1 MFLNSNPSSTEGF
14 FYYYESYFP
23 NHITGSST
31 SFLSQGVAFKYTI
44 FFSALLYARG
54 FLFFTQLFMNK
65 TIIVK
70 VGTES
75 LANFHTSE
83 KVEKMIT
90 DIAKLMKQKISVI
103 LISSGAVGCGKE
115 IL

>member
-1 MFLNSNPSSTEGF
+1 MD
-14 FYYYESYFP
+14 
-23 NHITGSST
+23 
-31 SFLSQGVAFKYTI
+31 
-44 FFSALLYARG
+44 
-54 FLFFTQLFMNK
+54 K

-83 KVEKMIT
+83 KVKKMIA
-90 DIAKLMKQKISVI
+90 DIAQLMKQKISVI
-103 LISSGAVGCGKE
+103 LISSGAVGCGRE